1 MRQTRL
7 SLVAV
12 ALLVAGACGGETDVG
27 EVSSAGTS
35 SSPASRAASKTD
47 TPSPESRESTVRDQT
62 KRDEAADDRFPEGY
76 PKVVAVSSLP
86 FELRHSYNV
95 RTSRAVALAPGVW
108 TPLLAGMTTVDAAT
122 AGFAD
127 GRCGAVRRY
136 EREYLH
142 GRHLNGDCW

>member
-1 MRQTRL
+1 MRLTRL

-12 ALLVAGACGGETDVG
+12 ALLAAGACGGTDVG
-27 EVSSAGTS
+27 RASSAGTS
-35 SSPASRAASKTD
+35 NPPASRAASKTNA
-47 TPSPESRESTVRDQT
+47 PSPESREGMGRDQT
-62 KRDEAADDRFPEGY
+62 KRDRSTDDRFPEGY

-108 TPLLAGMTTVDAAT
+108 TPLLAGMTKADAAT

-127 GRCGAVRRY
+127 GRCGAVRKY
-136 EREYLH
+136 EQEYLH

>member
-1 MRQTRL
+1 MSLTRL
-7 SLVAV
+7 SLAVV
-12 ALLVAGACGGETDVG
+12 ALLAASACGGATDVG
-27 EVSSAGTS
+27 KASSAGA
-35 SSPASRAASKTD
+35 SSPSAPRSESKGNS
-47 TPSPESRESTVRDQT
+47 PSPRSPESPGNDQT
-62 KRDEAADDRFPEGY
+62 KKQATDDRFPEGY

-108 TPLLAGMTTVDAAT
+108 TPLLAGMTKVDAAT

-136 EREYLH
+136 ERQYLG
-142 GRHLNGDCW
+142 GRRLHGDCW